1 MKDREFD
8 AALRRRAQAET
19 FVISPRM
26 EGVIRCAMERPA
38 VVCTRGRAGR
48 RVAAAA
54 LVALALCALPSPCG
68 RASAGSLRL
77 TTFGEHI
84 CLPSA
89 HNADIIYK

>member
-8 AALRRRAQAET
+8 AALRRRARAET
-19 FVISPRM
+19 FAISPRM
-26 EGVIRCAMERPA
+26 EGVIRRAMQRPSVACA
-38 VVCTRGRAGR
+38 RGRAGR

-54 LVALALCALPSPCG
+54 LVAFALCALPSPCG
-68 RASAGSLRL
+68 RASAAALRL

-89 HNADIIYK
+89 HNVDIIYK